1 MTIMKLKNIYTVR
14 ILNPDAMSVIPKEK
28 IGKPTWLVLLQKDVS
43 WSAYAVVPDTTVTDQ
58 FDLDIIFD
66 KDFRSTT
73 EVNIGDIFDI
83 DLSII
88 DKQIGVQKIE
98 VIGIRMDRPINHLE
112 NKDR

>member
-1 MTIMKLKNIYTVR
+1 MKLKNIYTVR
-14 ILNPDAMSVIPKEK
+14 ILNPDVMSVIPKDK
-28 IGKPTWLVLLQKDVS
+28 IGKPTWLVLLQKDIS
-43 WSAYAVVPDTTVTDQ
+43 WSAYAVVPDITVTDK

>member
-1 MTIMKLKNIYTVR
+1 M
-14 ILNPDAMSVIPKEK
+14 
-28 IGKPTWLVLLQKDVS
+28 
-43 WSAYAVVPDTTVTDQ
+43 VPDTAVTDQ

-66 KDFRSTT
+66 KNFRSTT

-83 DLSII
+83 ALDMV
-88 DKQIGVQKIE
+88 DKKIGVQKIE